1 MLRYARRIAEKD
13 ARIFLSQLMAGEADG
28 LLKFETPCSIY
39 SMILGIKPASLRLS
53 ADRPLEKEE
62 LDQARAAYIREH
74 LPEIVM
80 K

>member
-1 MLRYARRIAEKD
+1 M
-13 ARIFLSQLMAGEADG
+13 GENA
-28 LLKFETPCSIY
+28 TAQIY